1 MHSRR
6 RRILANDHQVPED
19 IQSILNDSEVFQAN
33 SDITTKEIL
42 KRYGDIVKDKKSLSG
57 QGGDTDLTPMR
68 SLESNGNSSGNTR
81 VGAPV
86 VTRVDTDPHQLHA
99 WQKESS
105 VRHVVGN
112 SGHTHIS
119 GFNQNTPPQHQL
131 DFSNPSSPYH
141 QRAGS
146 TDSAASYVTPNRHSH
161 RPSGWSKNS
170 TPGPMGVT
178 GAV

>member
-1 MHSRR
+1 M
-6 RRILANDHQVPED
+6 PED
-19 IQSILNDSEVFQAN
+19 IQSILNDSEVFQNN

-42 KRYGDIVKDKKSLSG
+42 KRYGDIVKDKKGPSG
-57 QGGDTDLTPMR
+57 TGDDADLTPMR
-68 SLESNGNSSGNTR
+68 SQESNGNSSGNTR

-112 SGHTHIS
+112 GGPTYHSAS
-119 GFNQNTPPQHQL
+119 NQNTPPQHHF
-131 DFSNPSSPYH
+131 DFSNPNSPYH

-146 TDSAASYVTPNRHSH
+146 ADSATSYGTPNRHSH

-170 TPGPMGVT
+170 TPGPMGVA
-178 GAV
+178 GAG